1 MSLENGYKL
10 WVLIGDMTPSE
21 ILFNLFKVG
30 ELGQINPFISNIPL
44 LDNDTSR
51 KFDKIIQEIGFSRN
65 RNMNI
70 QVIRFGIDTIL
81 EAEIIQSIFIEDSTP
96 SGPSYADFLCKIHG
110 QVQQELSHS
119 STSILPEK
127 TALLSFFH

>member
-1 MSLENGYKL
+1 
-10 WVLIGDMTPSE
+10 MTPPE
-21 ILFNLFKVG
+21 ILFNLFRVG
-30 ELGQINPFISNIPL
+30 DLGQINPFSSSIPL
-44 LDNDTSR
+44 LDNEISR
-51 KFDKIIQEIGFSRN
+51 KFDRIMQEIVFSRN

-70 QVIRFGIDTIL
+70 QIVRFGIDTIL

-110 QVQQELSHS
+110 QIQQELSHS